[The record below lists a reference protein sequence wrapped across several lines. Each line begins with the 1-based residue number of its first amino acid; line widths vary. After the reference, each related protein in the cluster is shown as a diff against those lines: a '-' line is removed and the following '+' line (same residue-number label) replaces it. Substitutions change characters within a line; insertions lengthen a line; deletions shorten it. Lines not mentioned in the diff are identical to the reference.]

1 MRCRQQSNQR
11 RRIFAGRVYPGNP
24 GSPRSRV
31 AVDGQQPGR
40 QQRGHGRHLVK
51 LGDKLNQ
58 EGDRSGSG
66 WSTRLQQQ
74 QLQLVQP
81 FQFGKCLD
89 QQWSVVHLS
98 SVSRP
103 GSLRHSRRSIWQG
116 PACIRSLYDLLLAPV
131 EDRLTQYGQSQLSVS
146 FTSRE
151 LVLVLDGEFYLVPF
165 SFPKPQSS
173 NDYLCERFSRIVS
186 PSLTLLRTGQKSASR
201 SNRLLQMGQ
210 PRSPSGPL
218 TAVSLST
225 YSAKPWNSSRP
236 RRRWSSAIPK

>member
-1 MRCRQQSNQR
+1 MNFLAVTPIPS
-11 RRIFAGRVYPGNP
+11 V
-24 GSPRSRV
+24 RSFRFRMV
-31 AVDGQQPGR
+31 NTPSTTATTACPAFSVWE
-40 QQRGHGRHLVK
+40 VS
-51 LGDKLNQ
+51 
-58 EGDRSGSG
+58 RS
-66 WSTRLQQQ
+66 T
-74 QLQLVQP
+74 V
-81 FQFGKCLD
+81 
-89 QQWSVVHLS
+89 
-98 SVSRP
+98 VSRP
-103 GSLRHSRRSIWQG
+103 SVVRLEAGQLAPLAAEHLARAGMYSF
-116 PACIRSLYDLLLAPV
+116 PYDLLLAPV
-131 EDRLTQYGQSQLSVS
+131 EDRLTHYGQSPLSAS

-151 LVLVLDGEFYLVPF
+151 LVLVLGRDLYLVPF

-201 SNRLLQMGQ
+201 SNRLLQMDQ